1 MPRLPALALAL
12 AVLAGPASAQDTA
25 GAFFMQVWDLN
36 HDGAVTLAE
45 LERMRGNVFGRFDV
59 NEDGALDAEEY
70 APFDAARRDEAEGFS
85 GAEVERMTRIADGLS
100 LARND
105 ADADGRVTAEEFRA
119 GAADWLAALDA
130 DGSGD
135 IGPADFAAD

>member
-1 MPRLPALALAL
+1 MPRLPAIAFVLAAI
-12 AVLAGPASAQDTA
+12 AGPASAQDTA
-25 GAFFMQVWDLN
+25 GAFFMQVWDLD
-36 HDGAVTLAE
+36 HDGTVTLAE

-59 NEDGALDAEEY
+59 NEDGALDAAEY
-70 APFDAARRDEAEGFS
+70 APFDAARIDEAEGFES
-85 GAEVERMTRIADGLS
+85 AEIARMTRIADGLS

-105 ADADGRVTAEEFRA
+105 ADGDGRVTAEEFRA

-135 IGPADFAAD
+135 IGPADFATD